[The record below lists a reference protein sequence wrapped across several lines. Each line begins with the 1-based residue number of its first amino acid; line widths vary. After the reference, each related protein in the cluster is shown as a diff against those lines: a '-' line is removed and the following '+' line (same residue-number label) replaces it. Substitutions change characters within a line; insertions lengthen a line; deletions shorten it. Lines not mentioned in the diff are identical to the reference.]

1 LNIITILRNRAKSKE
16 LRNVQQPKQ
25 QQQYKLNS
33 MKFDFSDLK
42 GKVAVITGGAGVIG
56 YSICEAMAS
65 SGIKTAIIDI
75 NKEAAENTAKQLTE
89 KFKVECIGVEASVL
103 DKQSL
108 IAAKKV
114 INEKLGDID
123 ILINGAGGNSPK
135 ATTQVE
141 QLTDL
146 ADLEKSFFG
155 LEMDGFDKVFALNF
169 NGTLLPS
176 MVFTGDMLKKQK
188 GVVLNISSMNSF
200 RPLTKIPAYS
210 AAKASINNFTQWLAV
225 HLAKTGI
232 RVNAIAPGFFLTN
245 QNRFLLT
252 DEKTGAPT
260 ARGLKIISNT
270 PVGKYGKPE
279 DLQGATL
286 FLLSDL
292 SQFITGIILPVDG
305 GYSAF
310 GGV

>member
-1 LNIITILRNRAKSKE
+1 MN
-16 LRNVQQPKQ
+16 
-25 QQQYKLNS
+25 
-33 MKFDFSDLK
+33 FDFSDLK

-56 YSICEAMAS
+56 YAICEAMVSA
-65 SGIKTAIIDI
+65 GIRTAIIDI
-75 NKEAAENTAKQLTE
+75 NKEAADNTAKQLSD
-89 KFKVECIGVEASVL
+89 KFNVDCIGVEANVL

-108 IAAKKV
+108 IDAKKV
-114 INEKLGDID
+114 INEKLGAID

-135 ATTQVE
+135 ATTQIE
-141 QLTDL
+141 QLTDIN
-146 ADLEKSFFG
+146 DLEKSFFG
-155 LEMDGFDKVFALNF
+155 LGMDGFDKVFALNF

-176 MVFTGDMLKKQK
+176 MVFATDMLQKEK
-188 GVVLNISSMNSF
+188 GVILNISSMNSF

-210 AAKASINNFTQWLAV
+210 AAKASVNNFTQWLAV

-252 DEKTGAPT
+252 DEKTGDPT
-260 ARGLKIISNT
+260 PRGLKIISNT

-292 SQFITGIILPVDG
+292 SGFITGIILPVDG